1 MADLRE
7 TLASAK
13 LILFDFDGPVCDVFA
28 GLPASTI
35 ARRLEQI
42 LGERVDS
49 DDPLRVLQESTRFGQ
64 DVVQAIEF
72 ELVRA
77 ELEAVDIATPT
88 PGGLESM
95 RAALNAGKSVG
106 VLSNN
111 SPKAIARFLLAA
123 GLLADVTP
131 VVGRPYGRPEL
142 MKPHQYTLQQA
153 LMGAQVQP
161 GDVVFIGDSA
171 TDIEVALAGEVAPVA
186 LANKPG
192 KRELFESSSPLVVDD
207 MFSIMTCLQA
217 MQ

>member
-1 MADLRE
+1 MTDLRE

-13 LILFDFDGPVCDVFA
+13 LILFDFDGPICDVFA
-28 GLPASTI
+28 GLPAATI

-49 DDPLRVLQESTRFGQ
+49 DDPLRVLQESARFGQ

-111 SPKAIARFLLAA
+111 SPEAIARFLLTA
-123 GLLADVTP
+123 GLMTDVAP

-153 LMGAQVQP
+153 LMGAHVQP
-161 GDVVFIGDSA
+161 GDAVFIGDSA
-171 TDIEVALAGEVAPVA
+171 TDIEVALAGGVAPVA
-186 LANKPG
+186 LANKSG

-207 MFSIMTCLQA
+207 MRSIMACLQA